1 MRKTL
6 ALFLAALFILAGSA
20 FDKTK
25 KQVFD
30 ELRLIMTKQEE
41 KAFKSIKTQEDLDKF
56 VNEFWAKR
64 DSDPSTPENE
74 TKTLYY
80 ERLRAAEKYFREA
93 GRKGWLTDRGR
104 IFVILGPPS
113 KREQKMMSPAEAGA
127 LANSEWRDQ
136 GGFNI
141 TSTGN
146 LNGEVW
152 YYDNLKLV
160 LVFLDERGMG
170 QYRLINPP
178 PVLLDYLDRAK
189 KRFLPRSKAA
199 VGENLPISA
208 DVDLK
213 AKKLYLHIP
222 LQALLYKK
230 KDGKFFADIELTFL
244 YTSLRTNMQKS
255 FSQEMKFP
263 VDEKDIKDP
272 EKRVT
277 IPINLGPLKGTYIID
292 IVVKDKI
299 SEKVGKKRY
308 KLKI

>member
-6 ALFLAALFILAGSA
+6 VLLLVSLFLFSSSA

-25 KQVFD
+25 RAVFD

-41 KAFKSIKTQEDLDKF
+41 KAFKSIKTQEELQNF
-56 VNEFWAKR
+56 VKEFWKKR

-74 TKTLYY
+74 TKNLYY

-104 IFVILGPPS
+104 IFVILGPPN
-113 KREQKMMSPAEAGA
+113 KRDMKMMSPEEASSIS
-127 LANSEWRDQ
+127 NSAWRDQ

-160 LVFLDERGMG
+160 LVFLDEKRMG

-178 PVLLDYLDRAK
+178 PELLDYLERAK
-189 KRFLPRSKAA
+189 KRFLPGNTMA
-199 VGENLPISA
+199 GENLPISA
-208 DVDLK
+208 DADVK
-213 AKKLYLHIP
+213 GKKLYIHIP

-230 KDGKFFADIELTFL
+230 EKGNYMADIELGFF
-244 YTSLRTNMQKS
+244 YTNLRTNMQKS
-255 FSQEMKFP
+255 FTQEMKFS
-263 VDEKDIKDP
+263 VKEKDIKDP

-292 IVVKDKI
+292 IVIKDKI
-299 SEKVGKKRY
+299 SGKTGKKRY